1 MANEDR
7 IIAVYMMANRKQ
19 GALYAGVTSHL
30 VQRVW
35 QHREGIFGGFTQK
48 HGCKMLVWYELHDEI
63 STAIAREKSLKS
75 YRRKNKIN
83 LITERN
89 PRWKDLWFEITGQGL
104 SSPASPA
111 HAGVS
116 SGWLRLASAG
126 DAGMRRGYGLWDRD
140 HSPPMTPAQA
150 GVHLGTSTHAH
161 EAASGDGYLPA
172 QVSSG

>member
-19 GALYAGVTSHL
+19 GALYAGVKSHL

-48 HGCKMLVWYELHDEI
+48 HGCKTLVCYELHDEI

-89 PRWKDLWFEITGQGL
+89 PHWKELWFEITG
-104 SSPASPA
+104 
-111 HAGVS
+111 
-116 SGWLRLASAG
+116 
-126 DAGMRRGYGLWDRD
+126 
-140 HSPPMTPAQA
+140 
-150 GVHLGTSTHAH
+150 
-161 EAASGDGYLPA
+161 
-172 QVSSG
+172 

>member
-19 GALYAGVTSHL
+19 GTLYTGVTSHL

-35 QHREGIFGGFTQK
+35 QHREDVFRGFSKT
-48 HGCKMLVWYELHDEI
+48 HGCRILVWYELHDEI

-89 PRWKDLWFEITGQGL
+89 PYWKDLWFEITG
-104 SSPASPA
+104 
-111 HAGVS
+111 
-116 SGWLRLASAG
+116 
-126 DAGMRRGYGLWDRD
+126 
-140 HSPPMTPAQA
+140 
-150 GVHLGTSTHAH
+150 
-161 EAASGDGYLPA
+161 
-172 QVSSG
+172 